1 MVVALQVQELETV
14 TEVQVVV
21 KITQVHL
28 PEVKVFKLHRLQFLL
43 IVKHMALEIMV
54 ELHHIV
60 VLLTH
65 QVVVEALVVMD
76 KMVKAVTKVVLVVQV
91 KICQVYS
98 DQA

>member
-21 KITQVHL
+21 KITEVHL

-54 ELHHIV
+54 ELHRIKEIV
-60 VLLTH
+60 TH
-65 QVVVEALVVMD
+65 QVVAEALVVMD
-76 KMVKAVTKVVLVVQV
+76 KMVKVVAKVVMVVQV
-91 KICQVYS
+91 KICQVYL
-98 DQA
+98 DQV